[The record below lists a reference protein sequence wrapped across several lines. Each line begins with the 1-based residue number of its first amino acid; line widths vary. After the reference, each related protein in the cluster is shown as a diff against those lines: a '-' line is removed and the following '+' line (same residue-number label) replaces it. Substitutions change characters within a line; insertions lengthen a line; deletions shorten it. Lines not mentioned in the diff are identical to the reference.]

1 MKKFPSWLLT
11 VISIVIGIV
20 IWYLL
25 SAIPAVGAI
34 ITSPLRVVKTLLA
47 EIESGRMLSNIWAS
61 LLRVIGGFSLGL
73 IVAVPAAFLMAWYA
87 FVRAIVD
94 PWIQFFRTIPPIAL
108 IPLVIVSQGV
118 GESAK
123 ISVIFVATFL
133 VMVISIFQGVRNV
146 DPTLIRAARVLGAT
160 DKHIFLE
167 VIVPASFPYILVG
180 VRLGLA
186 AAWTTLVAAELTGAN
201 KGLGNMIME
210 ASLYFRMDVVILGI
224 MVIGII
230 GLSMDRFVLFLE
242 RRLTG
247 WQELRQG

>member
-1 MKKFPSWLLT
+1 MNKMLNWLLT
-11 VISIVIGIV
+11 VTSIVVGMI

-34 ITSPLRVVKTLLA
+34 ITTPLKVLKTLQT
-47 EIESGRMLSNIWAS
+47 EMISGHMLINVRAS

-73 IVAVPAAFLMAWYA
+73 VVAIPVAFLMAWYA
-87 FVRAIVD
+87 IVRAIVD

-160 DKHIFLE
+160 DMHIFLE
-167 VIVPASFPYILVG
+167 VVVPASFPYILIG

-186 AAWTTLVAAELTGAN
+186 AAWTTLVAAELTGAS

-224 MVIGII
+224 IVIGII
-230 GLSMDRFVLFLE
+230 GLAMDKFVLFLE

-247 WQELRQG
+247 WQELR